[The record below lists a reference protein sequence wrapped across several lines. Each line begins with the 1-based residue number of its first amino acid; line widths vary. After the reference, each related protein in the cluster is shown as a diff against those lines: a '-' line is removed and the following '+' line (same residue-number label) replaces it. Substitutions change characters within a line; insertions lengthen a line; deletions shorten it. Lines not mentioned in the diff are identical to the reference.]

1 MTDDKFTVQAA
12 VDGKLQLSDL
22 RMDPAT
28 LAHQAVVAEDGG
40 NPQLAENFLRAA
52 ELATLD
58 GDEVMSLYEA
68 LRPHRSNAE
77 ELEALRASLEARGAA
92 RCAELVRTGRGRVC
106 PPGSPAL
113 IVAGIDVGNHT
124 TEIVLA
130 RVRDGGV
137 EPIAHGQAPT
147 RGRKGSRNR
156 WRERRRCCTS
166 WRSRPPWPSTN
177 SCWPPSGPWIR
188 RRYPLPPAS
197 SPRSPVR
204 SLRKPDARTPAGTG
218 SAVGRHVPLA
228 ALAGD
233 CIRWPRNRFRR
244 FRHRL

>member
-52 ELATLD
+52 ELATID
-58 GDEVMSLYEA
+58 GEEVMSLYEA
-68 LRPHRSNAE
+68 LRPHRSTAE

-92 RCAELVRTGRGRVC
+92 RCAELVRQAARRVC
-106 PPGSPAL
+106 PSRSSAL

-130 RVRDGGV
+130 RVLRR
-137 EPIAHGQAPT
+137 
-147 RGRKGSRNR
+147 RGRTDCARAGADARPERFPRIVGGSGGAAAQAGGRGHR
-156 WRERRRCCTS
+156 CRRRTRVVHS
-166 WRSRPPWPSTN
+166 
-177 SCWPPSGPWIR
+177 
-188 RRYPLPPAS
+188 PAGGY
-197 SPRSPVR
+197 V
-204 SLRKPDARTPAGTG
+204 DGTPA
-218 SAVGRHVPLA
+218 ARVVA
-228 ALAGD
+228 ALAGTQ
-233 CIRWPRNRFRR
+233 PA
-244 FRHRL
+244 